1 MSLAARALV
10 QVRGHGYL
18 VHDVLLDFARNRIK
32 LETNRE
38 TKKTAT
44 SRQAQCLSRLNVV
57 KAYRSSAQEGIGGYY
72 SLADLWRSLEGLSGD
87 KALEVKKYE
96 SNLDVLTKTQAS
108 MEIASIF
115 DDVAS
120 LFHMQVGRCVA
131 INHRVARTPN
141 DHPIYLTHLLS

>member
-1 MSLAARALV
+1 MSLARRALV
-10 QVRGHGYL
+10 QVRRDGYL

-44 SRQAQCLSRLNVV
+44 SRQAQYLSRLNVV
-57 KAYRSSAQEGIGGYY
+57 KAYRSSARECTGGYY
-72 SLADLWRSLEGLSGD
+72 SLAALWRSLEDLSGD
-87 KALEVKKYE
+87 KALEVKRYK
-96 SNLDVLTKTQAS
+96 SNLDVLTKEQAS

-120 LFHMQVGRCVA
+120 LFHMQVGCCVA

-141 DHPIYLTHLLS
+141 DHPIYLTH